1 MKKANL
7 FKGIS
12 AIACSLFGVAICMSA
27 LAFEREGDINRFLG
41 IKADL
46 IDGDDGYQKKFSSE
60 TELYT
65 FEEKHNVQM
74 EEEGSVLL
82 RNVNHALPLSEGE
95 RKVTLFGNTSV
106 HDIFHGSAGGAA
118 NKGISL
124 HDSLVEAGFSV
135 NDTVYNKVKD
145 LDLIPTNSNIA
156 EAPASVYSTADLGDY
171 KDVAIVVIG
180 RYAGEANDFDV
191 NDSYGVPELSFHQ
204 SEKEMMDFVT
214 SAGFGKVVVLLNT
227 TSTMDLGWLE
237 DYNVDACIYT
247 GYYGYYGTKGV
258 AAMLKGEA
266 SPSGH
271 LVDTY
276 ATSSLSSPA
285 MANYGDYRFSD
296 LGTALYHSE
305 YMVYAEGIYIGY
317 KYYETRYFD
326 QVNGLHNASS
336 SKGSFIGSTWDYEK
350 EVIYPFG
357 YGSSY
362 ATFEQRLDSL
372 TWNQVEHTI
381 QANVTVKNTSATY
394 SVPTKDVIQLYVSLP
409 YEDGQVEK
417 SAIQIIGY
425 EKTDALAQGEEKT
438 YTISIDDYFLAS
450 YDSKATNGKD
460 PSKKGCYTLD
470 AGDYYFAIGNG
481 SHAALNNILAL
492 QGKSNLV
499 NPSGTDI
506 PADASNAL
514 KINLASYDNT
524 TYATNPTTGNVVSNQ
539 FDEIDINTYIPN
551 KVTYL
556 SRNDWET
563 FPEATTSISTT
574 EDATGYL
581 TKHMKAKT
589 ALYEKLSDAPDTGE
603 FTYGQDAGIRFI
615 DMLGVEKD
623 DPKWDTF
630 INQLTVNDL
639 LTIIGDKRGN
649 AAITSVVF
657 PATAIDNGPDGVLGM
672 RTHVDST
679 LACCT
684 YNKELIA
691 ERGELMA
698 QETFFA
704 GLHCLL
710 GGGANLHRIPYGG
723 RAFEY
728 YSEDA
733 VLSYYAGRVQ
743 SQAMQENG
751 LLTVYKHFVA
761 NDQELNRHGVATFMY
776 EQAFRQN
783 QLRGFE
789 GLLTKGASLSVMTSY
804 NRIGVIPTAASKPLL
819 TNVMRGEW
827 GFEGFNMTDSSKD
840 ATSYMFTPDCLEAGT
855 DLFLNDSARSIDAK
869 TYVIKSRDGHLFSTL
884 RDIAKRY
891 FYSYLH
897 SKVINGLSDIEEVVV
912 VTPWWKTAIVVLDV
926 SIGVIALAGFALA
939 IVFAFVK
946 RGEN

>member
-1 MKKANL
+1 MKKVNL

-12 AIACSLFGVAICMSA
+12 AIACSLLGVAICMSS
-27 LAFEREGDINRFLG
+27 LAYEREGDINRFLG

-46 IDGDDGYQKKFSSE
+46 IDGDDGYQKKFASE
-60 TELYT
+60 DELYA
-65 FEEKHNVQM
+65 FEERHNVQM

-82 RNVNHALPLSEGE
+82 RNVNQALPLKESE

-135 NDTVYNKVKD
+135 NETVYEKIKN
-145 LDLIPTNSNIA
+145 LELTPSNSNIA
-156 EAPASVYSTADLGDY
+156 EAPATTYSMSDLGDY

-191 NDSYGVPELSFHQ
+191 VDSYGVPELSFHQ

-214 SAGFGKVVVLLNT
+214 SVGFGKVVVLLNT

-237 DYNVDACIYT
+237 EYNVDACIYT

-258 AAMLKGEA
+258 AALLKGEA

-276 ATSSLSSPA
+276 AASSISSPA
-285 MANYGDYRFSD
+285 MVNYGDHRFSD

-326 QVNGLHNASS
+326 QVNGLHNATS
-336 SKGSFIGSTWDYEK
+336 SKGSFVGSTWDYEK

-362 ATFEQRLDSL
+362 ATFEQNLDSL
-372 TWNQVEHTI
+372 TWDQINHTI
-381 QANVTVKNTSATY
+381 EAKVIVKNTSATY
-394 SVPTKDVIQLYVSLP
+394 NVPTKDVIQLYVSLP
-409 YEDGQVEK
+409 YETGQVEK
-417 SAIQIIGY
+417 SAIQIIAY
-425 EKTDALAQGEEKT
+425 EKTDALALGEEKT
-438 YTISIDDYFLAS
+438 YTITLDDYFLAS
-450 YDSKATNGKD
+450 YDSKASNGSD

-481 SHAALNNILAL
+481 AHAALNNILAL
-492 QGKSNLV
+492 QGKSNLT

-506 PADASNAL
+506 TPDAGNA
-514 KINLASYDNT
+514 KKVNLASYDNI
-524 TYATNPTTGNVVSNQ
+524 TYATNPVTGNVVSNQ
-539 FDEIDINTYIPN
+539 FEDVDINTFIPG

-556 SRNDWET
+556 SRSDWET
-563 FPEATTSISTT
+563 FPEPTTSISTA

-581 TKHMKAKT
+581 KTHMSAKT
-589 ALYEKLSDAPDTGE
+589 ALYEKPSDAPNTGD

-623 DPKWDTF
+623 DPKWEEF
-630 INQLTVNDL
+630 INQLAINDL
-639 LTIIGDKRGN
+639 LKIIGDKRGN
-649 AAITSVVF
+649 DAIPSIVF

-743 SQAMQENG
+743 SKAMQDNG

-840 ATSYMFTPDCLEAGT
+840 ATSYMFTPDCLDAGT
-855 DLFLNDSARSIDAK
+855 DIFLNDTERTADAK
-869 TYVIKSRDGHLFSTL
+869 TYVVKGRDGHLFQAI
-884 RDIAKRY
+884 RDVAKRY

-897 SKVINGLSDIEEVVV
+897 SKVINGLADIEDVVV
-912 VTPWWKTAIVVLDV
+912 VTPWWKIAIVALDI
-926 SIGVIALAGFALA
+926 SIGVIALLSFGLV
-939 IVFAFVK
+939 IVFTFVK
-946 RGEN
+946 REEN